1 MFGVRAFFA
10 ASPSLRR
17 VVASASAANRLFA
30 TAPQTPKYSWEAGLT
45 DNFSTKLAS
54 KAAQGVFSKQLDA
67 LAADG
72 FEHDPFNVHQ
82 VRGAQHMFQTI
93 SIRLILL
100 QDDMQLLFKHIRQL
114 VGSDNPVLDH
124 VASYYFKQPGKHFRP
139 LVVYLVGSAS
149 QISGVPSEGQAS

>member
-1 MFGVRAFFA
+1 VLSLVPRLMFGLRALSA

-17 VVASASAANRLFA
+17 VLVSQSAANRLFS
-30 TAPQTPKYSWEAGLT
+30 TASQTPKFSWEAGLT

-82 VRGAQHMFQTI
+82 VRGAP
-93 SIRLILL
+93 L
-100 QDDMQLLFKHIRQL
+100 LLFDGYLPSHI
-114 VGSDNPVLDH
+114 
-124 VASYYFKQPGKHFRP
+124 ASGRHAAAVQTHPA
-139 LVVYLVGSAS
+139 AS
-149 QISGVPSEGQAS
+149 GQR

>member
-1 MFGVRAFFA
+1 MRVGDFIRQLLLSLELRLMFGVRALLA

-17 VVASASAANRLFA
+17 VLVSQSAANRLFA
-30 TAPQTPKYSWEAGLT
+30 TASQTPKFSWEAGLT

-82 VRGAQHMFQTI
+82 VRAA
-93 SIRLILL
+93 
-100 QDDMQLLFKHIRQL
+100 
-114 VGSDNPVLDH
+114 PVLRLSF
-124 VASYYFKQPGKHFRP
+124 VLTRFRTTCSCSSNTS
-139 LVVYLVGSAS
+139 GS
-149 QISGVPSEGQAS
+149 